1 MRTSNVTYNGSHAV
15 KVNGRFTPVTQ
26 YFPRVQLQDGAT
38 LDVSGREGTWPVESL
53 TSGSS
58 LSFAANATVTVAVGG
73 RATVPNRLVSWTTAP
88 EGADTLKVLCDN
100 SDIKL
105 EVRDN
110 GIYRK
115 RGLMITVR

>member
-1 MRTSNVTYNGSHAV
+1 M
-15 KVNGRFTPVTQ
+15 TQ

-38 LDVSGREGTWPVESL
+38 LDLSGREGTWPVESL

-73 RATVPNRLVSWTTAP
+73 RAVVPNRLVSWTTAP
-88 EGADTLKVLCDN
+88 AGADTLKVLCDR
-100 SDIKL
+100 SDVKL
-105 EVRDN
+105 EVRAD

-115 RGLMITVR
+115 RGLMVIVR